1 MSSCSSR
8 LKLLA
13 LVLACLSQ
21 VSAIAAPDKSDLSD
35 GIKLYQA
42 KNYQAARL
50 AFEKVV
56 KANPSSWQAQYYMA
70 NTCLALGQWPQA
82 KYCYQVCMH
91 YCKDPAT
98 QAQCQAGIDRI
109 EKFAQTKTAT
119 RSAPM
124 SGTNAKTPAKSS
136 DDDDED
142 DDQPSASTGKQSV
155 EQQKAQVM
163 EEARK
168 ETARIRKAAKEQI
181 ENEKKASN
189 EAFVYTDGRHG
200 LDISDEREQE
210 IMKEADEKCAQ
221 IMKNA
226 ELRCRGFR

>member
-1 MSSCSSR
+1 MSSFFTR
-8 LKLLA
+8 LTSIA
-13 LVLACLSQ
+13 LVLACLTQ
-21 VSAIAAPDKSDLSD
+21 VSATAAPVKSELDE

-50 AFEKVV
+50 AFEKFI

-91 YCKDPAT
+91 YCKDPGT
-98 QAQCQAGIDRI
+98 QAQCQTGIDSI
-109 EKFAQTKTAT
+109 EKFSQ
-119 RSAPM
+119 
-124 SGTNAKTPAKSS
+124 AKTTAPATSASSSSTKAPAKADD
-136 DDDDED
+136 DDDDEEANLS
-142 DDQPSASTGKQSV
+142 PAKAAI
-155 EQQKAQVM
+155 ERQKTQVM

-168 ETARIRKAAKEQI
+168 ETAKIRNAAKEQI
-181 ENEKKASN
+181 ENEKSSSN
-189 EAFVYTDGRHG
+189 QVFKYGDGHRG
-200 LDISDEREQE
+200 LDISDERERE

-226 ELRCRGFR
+226 ELRCRGFH